1 VCAIMGHMRFVFS
14 LLLCLPVARAQTPP
28 PKAVDWKTT
37 TELSQVNLAGLSP
50 FQKKAALKALRTQP
64 CLCGCGFQ
72 IAECRVKDPNCA
84 DSRKLAEIVVGA
96 VKEGRDPKQALAES
110 DLVKHRQASA
120 RELEDP
126 VPIPIAGAPA
136 KGPADARIT
145 IGEFSDFECPYCS
158 KAALKVEEI
167 LQAYPK
173 DARLIYKNYP
183 LPDHPHAKLAAAAA
197 LAAQNQDKF
206 WPMHDKLFAN
216 GRKLST
222 ETIAGLAK
230 DVGLDVGKF
239 QADVQ
244 SAGVKQ
250 RLQKDIADGDKVD
263 IQGTPTIFINGK
275 RYNGALELVLI
286 KPILDAELKS
296 K

>member
-1 VCAIMGHMRFVFS
+1 MA
-14 LLLCLPVARAQTPP
+14 PAQTPP
-28 PKAVDWKTT
+28 TKSIDWQTT
-37 TELSQVNLAGLSP
+37 TALPQVNLAWLSP

-96 VKEGRDPKQALAES
+96 VKEGRDPRQALAES

-120 RELEDP
+120 KQLEDP
-126 VPIPIAGAPA
+126 VQIPTAGAPT

-145 IGEFSDFECPYCS
+145 IVEFSDFECPYCS
-158 KAALKVEEI
+158 KAALQVDTI

-173 DARLIYKNYP
+173 DARLIYKHYP
-183 LPDHPHAKLAAAAA
+183 LPDHPHAKMAAAAA
-197 LAAQNQDKF
+197 VAAQNQDKF
-206 WPMHDKLFAN
+206 WLMHDKLFAN

-230 DVGLDVGKF
+230 DVGLDLGKF
-239 QADVQ
+239 QADMQ

-275 RYNGALELVLI
+275 RYNGALDLILI
-286 KPILDAELKS
+286 KPVLEAELKA

>member
-1 VCAIMGHMRFVFS
+1 
-14 LLLCLPVARAQTPP
+14 
-28 PKAVDWKTT
+28 
-37 TELSQVNLAGLSP
+37 
-50 FQKKAALKALRTQP
+50 
-64 CLCGCGFQ
+64 
-72 IAECRVKDPNCA
+72 
-84 DSRKLAEIVVGA
+84 
-96 VKEGRDPKQALAES
+96 
-110 DLVKHRQASA
+110 VKHRQASA

-126 VPIPIAGAPA
+126 IPIPIAGAPA

-145 IGEFSDFECPYCS
+145 IVEFSDFECPYCS
-158 KAALKVEEI
+158 KAALKVEAI

-173 DARLIYKNYP
+173 DTRLVYKHYP

-222 ETIAGLAK
+222 ETIAALAK

-239 QADVQ
+239 QTDVQ

-286 KPILDAELKS
+286 KPVLEAELKA

>member
-1 VCAIMGHMRFVFS
+1 MG
-14 LLLCLPVARAQTPP
+14 QTP
-28 PKAVDWKTT
+28 PKAVDWQTT
-37 TELSQVNLAGLSP
+37 ADLSQVNLSGLTP
-50 FQKKAALKALRTQP
+50 FQKKAALKSLRTQP

-72 IAECRVKDPNCA
+72 LAECRVKDPNCP
-84 DSRKLAEIVVGA
+84 DSRKLAEVVVAA
-96 VKEGRDPKQALAES
+96 VKEGRDPRQALAES
-110 DLVKHRQASA
+110 DIVKRRLASA
-120 RELEDP
+120 KPLEDP
-126 VPIPIAGAPA
+126 IPVPIAGAPS

-145 IGEFSDFECPYCS
+145 IVEFSDFECPYCS
-158 KAALKVEEI
+158 KAALKVDAI

-173 DARLIYKNYP
+173 DARLVYKHYP

-216 GRKLST
+216 GRKLSP
-222 ETIAGLAK
+222 EMINGIAK

-286 KPILDAELKS
+286 KPVLDAELKG
-296 K
+296 KK